1 MTLLAS
7 EVEGTT
13 IRFASVPKFRIV
25 RCHSVTVKPPLIYFP
40 LAMRVTVLSRPR
52 RPPANTRFAD
62 AAIEASDGT
71 VYFSDASTRFGF
83 DRWFYDFLESR
94 VTGRLLRYDP
104 RNGETSVVLDRLSC
118 ANGVALSRDETFV
131 VVCETWR

>member
-1 MTLLAS
+1 
-7 EVEGTT
+7 
-13 IRFASVPKFRIV
+13 
-25 RCHSVTVKPPLIYFP
+25 
-40 LAMRVTVLSRPR
+40 MRVTVLSRPR